1 MAKKVET
8 SFIPICLPDTIL
20 KHTSNCVFGSRRQTE
35 RTVHLCGEDV
45 NVKEMQ
51 GFPEAAVVAWEAGVP
66 VLSHWLPSGSQHM
79 SFSLQS
85 ILGDGGC
92 L

>member
-8 SFIPICLPDTIL
+8 SFIPICLPDMIL
-20 KHTSNCVFGSRRQTE
+20 KHTSNCVLGSRRQTE
-35 RTVHLCGEDV
+35 RAVHLSGEDV

-51 GFPEAAVVAWEAGVP
+51 GCPEAAVVAWGVGVQ
-66 VLSHWLPSGSQHM
+66 VLSHRLPSGSQHV